1 MTSNSNDCMTPTTPK
16 YYSPPGMNELK
27 ATLQKIKTATVQ
39 QFMKHTIA
47 IGCRAREVLF
57 MSSIR
62 RIICKDS
69 QTQSCHST
77 FDGFCK
83 DSSQTIFRRF
93 GDGSGSKSASL
104 LSVSLP
110 EDSDDLSKQ
119 KSIFLLASVSLTF
132 VDV

>member
-1 MTSNSNDCMTPTTPK
+1 
-16 YYSPPGMNELK
+16 
-27 ATLQKIKTATVQ
+27 
-39 QFMKHTIA
+39 
-47 IGCRAREVLF
+47 

-83 DSSQTIFRRF
+83 DSSRTIFRHF

-110 EDSDDLSKQ
+110 KDSDDLSNAPINVKPEGGDPGHMWG
-119 KSIFLLASVSLTF
+119 I
-132 VDV
+132 